1 MLLAMERKPGF
12 GQQDT
17 IEELLRA
24 SKRPTRAVPLRREF
38 VQLGTQ
44 ERPEPGPLAKFVT
57 RHDEAALQLFL
68 LHRAVA
74 SRAPWTSA
82 RGAGVWARALG
93 FATSDQTLNT
103 PSVSRVFRRL
113 DETHDLIT
121 RDRSKRRLEATALQ
135 EDGSRKPYLSP
146 ASGYFRLP
154 YAYWEDRWYLKLS
167 MPGIAV
173 LLIGMSLKPGFILPP
188 TQAQRWYGISGDTMS
203 KGVAELKTAK
213 LLKTKRGKER
223 DWLTGSGWRH
233 EQKHT
238 LQAPFDRPVPVPK
251 EAVETE

>member
-1 MLLAMERKPGF
+1 MLTAMERKPSF

-24 SKRPTRAVPLRREF
+24 SKRPTRTVPLRREF

-44 ERPEPGPLAKFVT
+44 ERPEPGPLSKFVT
-57 RHDEAALQLFL
+57 GHDESALQLFL
-68 LHRAVA
+68 LHRAVV
-74 SRAPWTSA
+74 SRAPWSSA

-93 FATSDQTLNT
+93 FATSDETLNT
-103 PSVSRVFRRL
+103 PTVSRVFRRL
-113 DETHDLIT
+113 DEKHNLIA
-121 RDRSKRRLEATALQ
+121 RDRSKRRLEATALH

-188 TQAQRWYGISGDTMS
+188 TQAPRWYGISGDTMS
-203 KGVAELKTAK
+203 KGVAELKSAG
-213 LLKTKRGKER
+213 LLRSKRGKER

-233 EQKHT
+233 ESKHT
-238 LQAPFDRPVPVPK
+238 LQAPFDRPPPVPK
-251 EAVETE
+251 EPATTE